1 MDLAWIRY
9 KYCLYTAK
17 QQKNHLSFNYLSF
30 LSHFSF
36 HLFFIDKLLPLSF
49 TNQTNCKC
57 ILSSPNGFLYSFCF
71 FSLFLIH
78 KWHIKA
84 QSALIESWLWC
95 TTTNSLAALTK
106 KKTNKLISSY
116 KAMKDLIRTRGI
128 LVIYST
134 LISHTLYYQ
143 IKFT

>member
-71 FSLFLIH
+71 FSLFSYTQMTHQSSIGPDRILIMVH
-78 KWHIKA
+78 FNK
-84 QSALIESWLWC
+84 LIS
-95 TTTNSLAALTK
+95 SFDQK
-106 KKTNKLISSY
+106 KNKLISSY

-134 LISHTLYYQ
+134 LFSHTLS
-143 IKFT
+143 IIR